1 MLFRVGP
8 GSSGYNWFPEYLD
21 WDCVLTLTS
30 GQTCVRGQ
38 VLCRN
43 VSAVPSDTGADMVVL
58 PNNAAAG
65 PVYGVYQ
72 GPTLSVPATPAG
84 VTQTFQIIVRVKGQG
99 VVSAA
104 ASTVGGLLA
113 NSGALQPAVPAD
125 ATEVEPG
132 TFVGTSLAT
141 GTATAPGAAIP
152 AGLQACA
159 ISV

>member
-8 GSSGYNWFPEYLD
+8 GSSGYNWFPEYID

-30 GQTCVRGQ
+30 GQTCPQGQ

-43 VSAVPSDTGADMVVL
+43 VSAVPSDAGADMVVL
-58 PNNAAAG
+58 PTNAAAG

-72 GPTLSVPATPAG
+72 GPTITGPPAAPPG
-84 VTQTFQIIVRVKGQG
+84 VSQAYQIVVRIKGQG
-99 VVSAA
+99 VVNGG
-104 ASTVGGLLA
+104 ASTVGGALA
-113 NSGALQPAVPAD
+113 NSGSLQPGVAPDPAL
-125 ATEVEPG
+125 PG
-132 TFVGTSLAT
+132 TLVGTTLAT
-141 GTATAPGAAIP
+141 GTATAPGAAVP

>member
-8 GSSGYNWFPEYLD
+8 GSSGYNWFPEYID

-30 GQTCVRGQ
+30 GQVCAQGQ

-43 VSAVPSDTGADMVVL
+43 VSAVASDSGADMVVL

-72 GPTLSVPATPAG
+72 GPTISVPATPAG
-84 VTQTFQIIVRVKGQG
+84 VTQTFQIIVRIKGQG
-99 VVSAA
+99 VVNGG
-104 ASTVGGLLA
+104 ASTVGGALA
-113 NSGALQPAVPAD
+113 NSGALQPGVAPD
-125 ATEVEPG
+125 PVEPG
-132 TFVGTSLAT
+132 TFVGVTLAT
-141 GTATAPGAAIP
+141 GSAIAPGAAVP